1 MSTFKQTQF
10 TAGTAVRVRTL
21 IRPRWLPENVWP
33 FETYGLDVGGSV
45 LAVSEAGQG
54 PALLLVH
61 AGAWSFIWRDLI
73 TRLSADFRCICFDA
87 PGNGQTPD
95 APGSAISLE
104 GASAAVAGVITTLG
118 LTDVTV
124 VAHDLGGP
132 AAFAALGRMS
142 WRVRA
147 LVAMNTFAWKP
158 SVPALRFML
167 TLMGSSF
174 MRELDV
180 LTGFIPRISA
190 SGFGVGRHMDSS
202 SRNAFLAGM
211 GTRGRRAFHN
221 YLRDARVCD
230 ALYAQAMDAL
240 LGSLAERPL
249 LTIFGEHND
258 PFGFQPRWKELFPNA
273 LQAVVAGGNHFPMCD
288 APDFV
293 ADTIRACHRGLA

>member
-1 MSTFKQTQF
+1 MSTFKHAQF
-10 TAGTAVRVRTL
+10 TAGTAARVRTL

-87 PGNGQTPD
+87 PGNGQTRD

-104 GASAAVAGVITTLG
+104 GVSAAVAGVITTLG

-147 LVAMNTFAWKP
+147 MVAMNTFAWKP

-190 SGFGVGRHMDSS
+190 SGFGVGRHMNLR
-202 SRNAFLAGM
+202 SRKAFLAGM

-221 YLRDARVCD
+221 YLRDARTCD

-240 LGSLAERPL
+240 LGPLAAMPL

-258 PFGFQPRWKELFPNA
+258 PFGFQPRWKELFPSA

-293 ADTIRACHRGLA
+293 ADTIRAWHRDLA

>member
-1 MSTFKQTQF
+1 
-10 TAGTAVRVRTL
+10 
-21 IRPRWLPENVWP
+21 
-33 FETYGLDVGGSV
+33 
-45 LAVSEAGQG
+45 
-54 PALLLVH
+54 VH
-61 AGAWSFIWRDLI
+61 AGTWSFIWRDLI

-104 GASAAVAGVITTLG
+104 TASTAVAGVMTTLG
-118 LTDVTV
+118 LTDVTLI
-124 VAHDLGGP
+124 AHDLGGP
-132 AAFAALGRMS
+132 AAIAAAGRMP

-167 TLMGSSF
+167 ALMGSSF

-180 LTGFIPRISA
+180 MTGFIPRISA
-190 SGFGVGRHMDSS
+190 SGIGVGRHLDAR
-202 SRNAFLAGM
+202 SRQAFLAGM

-221 YLRDARVCD
+221 YLRDARNCD
-230 ALYAQAMDAL
+230 ALYAQAMGAL
-240 LGSLAERPL
+240 LGPLAEMPL

-258 PFGFQPRWKELFPNA
+258 PFGFQPRWKDLFPNA
-273 LQAVVAGGNHFPMCD
+273 PQAVVAGGNHFPMCD

-293 ADTIRACHRGLA
+293 ADTIRSWHHEFA